1 MFSPEKIVLAILF
14 FIPFLFSLCFHEY
27 AHGWMARR
35 KGDRTA
41 EMMGR
46 LTLNPMAHIDW
57 LGTVVLPI
65 LAILTAL
72 PLFGWAKPVPVNSR
86 NLERPRQDMF
96 WIALAG
102 PASNILLFLVGL
114 VLLALII
121 RQDVIVP
128 SQPILQMLVIF
139 LKLNLYLAFF
149 NMIPLHPLDGGKV
162 IARFLPIKWDLWL
175 ENNQQALYGVL
186 MLLVIFGALSIL
198 ALPVDW
204 IVSKSIDLVNT

>member
-1 MFSPEKIVLAILF
+1 MFTPEQISLAILF

-27 AHGWMARR
+27 AHGWMARL

-46 LTLNPMAHIDW
+46 LTLNPMAHIDVV
-57 LGTVVLPI
+57 GTVILPI
-65 LAILTAL
+65 MAILTSM

-86 NLERPRQDMF
+86 NLARPRQDMF

-114 VLLALII
+114 VILAVLI
-121 RQDVIVP
+121 RQNLFDVT
-128 SQPILQMLVIF
+128 QPMIQMSLIF

-149 NMIPLHPLDGGKV
+149 NLLPLHPLDGGKV
-162 IARFLPIKWDLWL
+162 IARFIPIKWDTWL
-175 ENNQQALYGVL
+175 ETNQMILSVILMLFVIMGVL
-186 MLLVIFGALSIL
+186 RFL
-198 ALPVDW
+198 AYPVDW
-204 IVSKSIDLVNT
+204 IVRYSVDLINT